1 MNLAFYLEKVGGG
14 LAVIEICDI
23 CKKQASKTDGITVKV
38 SDMNGLD
45 FILDTPIRGKR
56 NYEVRICDRCVN
68 NIKKYC
74 KKNMENSR

>member
-1 MNLAFYLEKVGGG
+1 M
-14 LAVIEICDI
+14 AVIEICDI
-23 CKKQASKTDGITVKV
+23 CKKQVSKTDGITVKV
-38 SDMNGLD
+38 SDTNGLD